1 MSDNLSDKDKCN
13 RFIPN
18 EDECKKRWPFRCP
31 PRTEWSAIGA
41 VATFVLIGIV
51 LWVLRGQLA
60 LAVAMVG
67 GIVFFA
73 TLALADYSSPDVGV
87 STGEMRS
94 AISATIIVVYII
106 IVALS
111 FGGNLST
118 VDSKIIDTL
127 SSVVITVVGFY
138 FGSKGAIELL
148 GKYQEGKKGKD
159 SSQ

>member
-1 MSDNLSDKDKCN
+1 MSDDLSEKCK

-18 EDECKKRWPFRCP
+18 EDECQKKWPFRCP
-31 PRTEWSAIGA
+31 PRTEWSAAGA

-51 LWVLRGQLA
+51 LWVLKGQLA

-106 IVALS
+106 LVALS
-111 FGGNLST
+111 FGGNLGSA
-118 VDSKIIDTL
+118 VDPKILDTL
-127 SSVVITVVGFY
+127 GSVVITVVGFY
-138 FGSKGAIELL
+138 FGTKGAIELL
-148 GKYQEGKKGKD
+148 GKWKEK
-159 SSQ
+159 

>member
-1 MSDNLSDKDKCN
+1 MADNLSEKCK

-18 EDECKKRWPFRCP
+18 EDECQKKWPFRCP
-31 PRTEWSAIGA
+31 PRIEWSAVGA
-41 VATFVLIGIV
+41 VATFILIGIV
-51 LWVLRGQLA
+51 LWVFKEQIA
-60 LAVAMVG
+60 LGVAIVG

-94 AISATIIVVYII
+94 AISATIVVVYII
-106 IVALS
+106 LVALS
-111 FGGNLST
+111 FGGNLGST
-118 VDSKIIDTL
+118 VDSKVIDTL

-148 GKYQEGKKGKD
+148 GKWKEK
-159 SSQ
+159 